1 MSLLFKEVEGSH
13 SLTQSIANLNH
24 SHPESNLIAGTVS
37 ISTLATLSIHRLMTV
52 KNNPKWKI
60 ATYTKAFVII
70 IGIWVYTL
78 AISLPPFFGFGA
90 FVPETSGL
98 T

>member
-1 MSLLFKEVEGSH
+1 MNIPQWL
-13 SLTQSIANLNH
+13 
-24 SHPESNLIAGTVS
+24 PGTVS

-52 KNNPKWKI
+52 KNNPHWKI
-60 ATYTKAFVII
+60 GSYSKAFVII
-70 IGIWVYTL
+70 ISIWIYTL
-78 AISLPPFFGFGA
+78 AISIPPFFGFGA